1 MGNCMSD
8 NRRRIDPLYMYGP
21 YNHFMPRQ
29 PQTARKKAKP
39 VNTET
44 NTSRYLLPPQKPL
57 YKNSLTVV
65 LDLDETLVNGHDAMF
80 PTLEEQPGIDTTVD
94 TSTVPGST
102 VPAST
107 VPTKPKYKDISGRDY
122 NVYIRPYVLELFYML
137 RKLNIEIVIWSA
149 GTAAYVLS
157 TLYYMLMG
165 ELNIIDHI
173 IWRDDRWHP
182 AKAKYPVPKYLN
194 MLGRD
199 LRRVLFI
206 DNLPSNTII
215 NPHNSICIDDF
226 NNAYMLNRLDPQV
239 STELNPT
246 LDNIDSGEC
255 NEKLTTDTALLGLII
270 LIAEIDYK
278 VKSMGYDVPT
288 ILSSISNRAN
298 TLIMTQKRTIRT
310 VREEQNICDECLKC
324 TVDNCSDCAEC
335 ECKDNTICISELQ
348 EIVWHYVLKE
358 YSKARVYREF
368 PLTPQDYIEIAHRY
382 GIFTPSKIHTF
393 VAPSRSNLIISLE
406 QIRRDFY

>member
-8 NRRRIDPLYMYGP
+8 DRRRIDPLYMYGP

-29 PQTARKKAKP
+29 AQTARKQTKTKP
-39 VNTET
+39 VDIDT
-44 NTSRYLLPPQKPL
+44 NNNEYSHLLPPQKPL

-80 PTLEEQPGIDTTVD
+80 PTLEEQTTPSSV
-94 TSTVPGST
+94 
-102 VPAST
+102 A
-107 VPTKPKYKDISGRDY
+107 PKYKDISGRDY
-122 NVYIRPYVLELFYML
+122 NVYIRPYVLELFYIL
-137 RKLNIEIVIWSA
+137 RKLNAEIVIWSA
-149 GTAAYVLS
+149 GTSAYVLG

-324 TVDNCSDCAEC
+324 TVDNCFDCAEC